1 MTTSTAV
8 AAGQLVELRTKLTN
22 LVNNAEDRLNTD
34 ETADRQYLL
43 EGVLDRLAELA
54 TGLLPDPPAHTQSI
68 AGPLCVLCGRLAA
81 TCRVTAGIPG
91 TESHRDVP
99 VCAHCTL
106 PAITAA
112 APAGDVHIHPITRGA
127 TTGVH

>member
-8 AAGQLVELRTKLTN
+8 ADVQLAELRTKLAN
-22 LVNNAEDRLNTD
+22 LVTNAEDRLGD
-34 ETADRQYLL
+34 ETTDRQYLL

-54 TGLLPDPPAHTQSI
+54 TGLLPDPPGHSLST
-68 AGPLCVLCGRLAA
+68 AGLLCVLCGRLAA
-81 TCRVTAGIPG
+81 VARVTAGVPG
-91 TESHRDVP
+91 TNDYRDVP

-127 TTGVH
+127 THGY